1 VVLTGTEVFNLNNC
15 KNVVSSEEEKEGRVT
30 GSFDSFTYWNYDR

>member
-1 VVLTGTEVFNLNNC
+1 VVFTEVFNSKNC
-15 KNVVSSEEEKEGRVT
+15 KNAVYSEEEKEGRVT